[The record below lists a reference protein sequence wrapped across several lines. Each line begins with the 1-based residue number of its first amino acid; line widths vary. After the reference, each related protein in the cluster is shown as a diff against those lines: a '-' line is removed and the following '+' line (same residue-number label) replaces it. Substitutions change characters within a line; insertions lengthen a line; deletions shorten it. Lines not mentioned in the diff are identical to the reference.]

1 MHMCVLV
8 PYAIC
13 PLRLG
18 LGGGQGLVCP
28 WQDGGWRWEA
38 AWCEAEERKQTGHRA
53 GATVAG
59 RRGGLSVLRH
69 KSGQQRRR
77 RGSQTLAQTPRTR
90 ARAASR
96 VPEKEMTR
104 IRSQRLWVLSGSLVT
119 RGAGRHEDAL
129 DRARGPRL
137 PLSHTEFEGAPFHSP
152 AAASPWRLTQPAI
165 QHGGVHRRARRAMA
179 GCASPRQRR

>member
-1 MHMCVLV
+1 M
-8 PYAIC
+8 
-13 PLRLG
+13 
-18 LGGGQGLVCP
+18 
-28 WQDGGWRWEA
+28 
-38 AWCEAEERKQTGHRA
+38 
-53 GATVAG
+53 
-59 RRGGLSVLRH
+59 LRH

-165 QHGGVHRRARRAMA
+165 QHGEECTGGLGERWQGARRRVSAADWRISMGERLRDAGRAVYGDGGRDAGETRFGVHGVRAIRA
-179 GCASPRQRR
+179 